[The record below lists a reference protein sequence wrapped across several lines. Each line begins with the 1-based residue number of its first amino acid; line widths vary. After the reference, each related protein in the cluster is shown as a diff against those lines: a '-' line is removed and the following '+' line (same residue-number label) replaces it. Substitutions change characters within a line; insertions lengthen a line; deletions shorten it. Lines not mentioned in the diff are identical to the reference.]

1 MFKIL
6 ATIALLN
13 TTNAQIT
20 AENTWAKTACNDQI
34 EVFKCDVLKQDQDDP
49 TTVHDCEAEYGTEGT
64 KSGEEVVVADPAD
77 DASADDSQA
86 NDGFYTFEEY

>member
-20 AENTWAKTACNDQI
+20 ADNTWAKEGCDDAI
-34 EVFKCDVLKQDQDDP
+34 EIFKCNVLKAAQDDP
-49 TTVHDCEAEYGTEGT
+49 TTVHECEAEYGAAGT
-64 KSGEEVVVADPAD
+64 KAGEAVTVAAAAATAEDG
-77 DASADDSQA
+77 QA
-86 NDGFYTFEEY
+86 NDAYFTFAEY

>member
-20 AENTWAKTACNDQI
+20 ADNAWAKEGCDDMI
-34 EVFKCDVLKQDQDDP
+34 EVLKCGVLKAAD
-49 TTVHDCEAEYGTEGT
+49 TTGETLDCEAEYGTTGT
-64 KSGEEVVVADPAD
+64 KIGEAVTVAAAAATAEDG
-77 DASADDSQA
+77 QA
-86 NDGFYTFEEY
+86 NDAYFTFAEY

>member
-49 TTVHDCEAEYGTEGT
+49 TTVHDCEAEYGTTGT
-64 KSGEEVVVADPAD
+64 KIGEAVTVAAAAATAEDG
-77 DASADDSQA
+77 QA
-86 NDGFYTFEEY
+86 NDAYFTFAEY